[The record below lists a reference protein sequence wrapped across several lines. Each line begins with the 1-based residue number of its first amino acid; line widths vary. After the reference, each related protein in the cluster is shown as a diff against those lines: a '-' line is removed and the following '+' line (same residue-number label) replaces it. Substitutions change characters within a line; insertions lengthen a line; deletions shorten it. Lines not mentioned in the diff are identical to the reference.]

1 MKALKENPRVSP
13 RYILIGVV
21 VVALLCLVLILFYN
35 IFTGGGEDVA
45 NNTPAPVPTKTA
57 AEPEVIVTP
66 EEAEKTPTPTRV
78 ISDQPTEPAGTPSAG
93 EPTTEPTTQPTT
105 EPTTEP
111 TTQPGGEAS
120 STRPP
125 NGSSSTDVSGVSAV
139 VEPRVDNLVEN
150 GDFEE
155 GFSDQGVALHW
166 HNFKND
172 SVIAA
177 FSAEQPGPYVKSGD
191 SAQRISLAEAT
202 QADRYAGIYQTVA
215 VIPNQRYGL
224 GLHGQIRTGFG
235 DIEHSSYGYRME
247 YAIDPKGGTD
257 WQDIPAEDWVELPWD
272 EQLLNTPNV
281 EFLEYSTVITP
292 TSDELTIFVRA
303 WNKWADP
310 GLAEYTLDSISL
322 VGPVP
327 GSMTETQEAL
337 VDGGLPTTGIGDA
350 GSFIG
355 DGRFWGAILI
365 LLLLAVG
372 AIYRGKWGY

>member
-1 MKALKENPRVSP
+1 MKALRENPRVSP

-21 VVALLCLVLILFYN
+21 VAALLCLVLILFYN

-45 NNTPAPVPTKTA
+45 SNTPTPVPTET
-57 AEPEVIVTP
+57 EEGPEVIVTP
-66 EEAEKTPTPTRV
+66 EEADETPTPTRV
-78 ISDQPTEPAGTPSAG
+78 ISNQPTESAETPATA
-93 EPTTEPTTQPTT
+93 EPTT

-111 TTQPGGEAS
+111 TIEPTTEPAGAAS
-120 STRPP
+120 PTRPAT
-125 NGSSSTDVSGVSAV
+125 SVASTDLSNVSEV
-139 VEPRVDNLVEN
+139 VEPRIDDLVEN

-155 GFSDQGVALHW
+155 GFNDQGIALQW
-166 HNFKND
+166 QSFKND

-202 QADRYAGIYQTVA
+202 QPDRYAGIYQTVK

-224 GLHGQIRTGFG
+224 ELNGQIRTGFG
-235 DIEHSSYGYRME
+235 DIEHSSYGYRMQ
-247 YAIDPKGGTD
+247 YAIDPSGGTD
-257 WQDIPAEDWVELPWD
+257 WRDIPAEDWVELPWD

-281 EFLEYSTVITP
+281 EFLKYTTVITP

-303 WNKWADP
+303 WNKWPDP
-310 GLAEYTLDSISL
+310 GLAEYTLDSIGL

-327 GSMTETQEAL
+327 GSMIGTQEAL
-337 VDGGLPTTGIGDA
+337 VDGGLPTTGIGDP

-355 DGRFWGAILI
+355 DGRFWGAVVI
-365 LLLLAVG
+365 LLLLAAG